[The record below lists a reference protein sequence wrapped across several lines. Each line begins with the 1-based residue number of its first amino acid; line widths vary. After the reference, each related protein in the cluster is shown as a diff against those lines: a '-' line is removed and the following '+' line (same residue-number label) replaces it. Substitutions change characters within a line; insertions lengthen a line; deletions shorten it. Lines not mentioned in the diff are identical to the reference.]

1 MHKNT
6 NMTDDCFTMF
16 DDELGLLL
24 SNYIEEDWY
33 MFESEKWRNKYHKL
47 RNDAVKLINE
57 YNAEVEAEAFATSE
71 QSDGV
76 LTNYYYENKRYKI
89 IHNTSQME

>member
-1 MHKNT
+1 MLISYRALTPNGGCLNHKITMHKNT

-24 SNYIEEDWY
+24 SNYIKEDWY

-71 QSDGV
+71 
-76 LTNYYYENKRYKI
+76 
-89 IHNTSQME
+89 

>member
-1 MHKNT
+1 MSIKNT
-6 NMTDDCFTMF
+6 DMTDDCFTMF

-24 SNYIEEDWY
+24 SNYIKEDWY

-57 YNAEVEAEAFATSE
+57 YNAEVEDEAFATSE
-71 QSDGV
+71 
-76 LTNYYYENKRYKI
+76 
-89 IHNTSQME
+89 